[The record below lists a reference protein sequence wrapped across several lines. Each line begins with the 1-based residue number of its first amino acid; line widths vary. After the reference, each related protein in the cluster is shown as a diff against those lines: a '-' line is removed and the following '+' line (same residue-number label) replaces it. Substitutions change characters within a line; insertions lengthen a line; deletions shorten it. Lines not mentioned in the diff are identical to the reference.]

1 MDTLKIKI
9 EADAS
14 DAKSAGKE
22 ATKAFN
28 QVGEAAKDAGQ
39 DLAGMGHST
48 KNVKDAIEKA
58 SKSVDEA
65 SQDFVG
71 MSKAG
76 DKAETSIK
84 HVTRA
89 ATGSVAPIEK
99 MGGSLS
105 RSAASAKLALMAS
118 EGIVNRYT
126 ALGAGI
132 AAAAAAKVSGS
143 LDVALMR
150 TAMTA
155 GATAAQ
161 AEAMRK
167 SFFAMAKETGNSVD
181 DLAAGFDNLIQ
192 QGASWE
198 QAQEQIKATNI
209 AMSVTAASAGD
220 LTNALGVAGAAF
232 DFDLAKPGLALQ
244 ILDKMREAG
253 GLASAEMNML
263 PGIFSRIGT
272 NASRAGMNIDQTLAF
287 VEVMSKIEKN
297 PERLATLTDSTL
309 RLFTNEKYMK
319 AASKASGI
327 KFFDAKGARR
337 DVADV
342 LKDMQSQF
350 KRLGSDKQRSSWI
363 NNLFGETDLDTQKG
377 IASMLSGKMLSNLD
391 AFTTKIA
398 SANGKLVSQQQK
410 AQDNVQSQLGRLS
423 ASMREAGEDFARPIN
438 EAIKNAAKWAADS
451 PGASKAALY
460 TGGGIAAAS
469 GTVVV
474 ASKLIEAWQ
483 TVRGLFRGKGAGAGT
498 ALGGAASGG
507 DGIRVFVT
515 NLPGGSLP
523 GGAGIGATPVV
534 AAEKAAAQAAR
545 AGFMQRFFP
554 TFSRWGSS
562 LLGWGKGLGSSAS
575 QAAQRAGVWAQ
586 GSMYTA
592 ERIMGRTAAGRWL
605 MGAGRGAMN
614 SGSNMWRNLTW
625 GGRWGG
631 ALGEGALKLGSGGIV
646 GAGLAL
652 PFELMMNKDKMRAVA
667 GAVGTGVGGTVGG
680 MIGAAE
686 TVGTLGLGG
695 FAAPLLT
702 MAGGYAGREAA
713 VHLYDWIAKLVE
725 SPKAAGKDEF
735 SPTFNIQVSLD
746 GEGRPTTS
754 VEGPGA
760 QNSRVNAGL
769 GPKWA
774 AAF

>member
-22 ATKAFN
+22 ATKAFG
-28 QVGEAAKDAGQ
+28 QVGDAAKDAGQ
-39 DLAGMGHST
+39 DLAGLGRT
-48 KNVKDAIEKA
+48 TKDAKVEIEKA
-58 SKSVDEA
+58 SKSAHEA
-65 SQDFVG
+65 GRDFAG
-71 MSKAG
+71 MSQAG

-132 AAAAAAKVSGS
+132 AAAAAAKASGS
-143 LDVALMR
+143 LDVALRR

-155 GATAAQ
+155 GATADQ
-161 AEAMRK
+161 AEDVRK
-167 SFFAMAKETGNSVD
+167 SFYAMAKETGNSVD
-181 DLAAGFDNLIQ
+181 DLASGFDNLIQ
-192 QGASWE
+192 QGANWE
-198 QAQEQIKATNI
+198 QALEQIKATNI
-209 AMSVTAASAGD
+209 AMAVTGAGATD
-220 LTNALGVAGAAF
+220 LTNSLGVAGAAF

-244 ILDKMREAG
+244 ILDKMRVAAVLG
-253 GLASAEMNML
+253 SAEMNML
-263 PGIFSRIGT
+263 PGIFSRVGS
-272 NASRAGMNIDQTLAF
+272 NASRAGMSIDQTLSF
-287 VEVMSKIEKN
+287 IETLSNIEKN

-350 KRLGSDKQRSSWI
+350 KRLGTDKQRSSWI
-363 NNLFGETDLDTQKG
+363 NKLFGETDLDTQKG
-377 IASMLSGKMLSNLD
+377 IATILGGKMLSDLD
-391 AFTTKIA
+391 AFTAKISA
-398 SANGKLVSQQQK
+398 ANGTLVSQQK
-410 AQDNVQSQLGRLS
+410 AAQDNVQSQSGRLA
-423 ASMREAGEDFARPIN
+423 ASMREAGENFARPIN
-438 EAIKNAAKWAADS
+438 EAIKNAAKWASDT

-460 TGGGIAAAS
+460 TGGGIAAAA

-483 TVRGLFRGKGAGAGT
+483 TVRGLFRGKGSSAGT
-498 ALGGAASGG
+498 VLGGSASGG

-515 NLPGGSLP
+515 NLPGGGFP

-534 AAEKAAAQAAR
+534 AAEKAAAQVAR

-631 ALGEGALKLGSGGIV
+631 VLGETALKGVSGSLLGT
-646 GAGLAL
+646 ALAL
-652 PFELMMNKDKMRAVA
+652 PFELMANKDKMRAVV
-667 GAVGTGVGGTVGG
+667 GALGSGIGGTVGG
-680 MIGAAE
+680 MVAGAE
-686 TVGTLGLGG
+686 TVGTLGIGG
-695 FAAPLLT
+695 VAAPFLV
-702 MAGGYAGREAA
+702 AGGGYAGREAA

-746 GEGRPTTS
+746 NEGRPTTS